1 MRQCILDEFYDELVT
16 AWAKLTQEDSSPMN
30 LTTLTHVTAGAI
42 YLARMFTRFGEGHPR
57 RLERAVNA
65 SVALTKSVNEALT
78 RKGKG
83 E

>member
-1 MRQCILDEFYDELVT
+1 MGDTWLVRRQREYWDYMREAREH
-16 AWAKLTQEDSSPMN
+16 MN

-65 SVALTKSVNEALT
+65 SVALAKSVDEALKK
-78 RKGKG
+78 RGG
-83 E
+83 EHK